1 MIRKQQALFILV
13 LGSLSTVSPFAID
26 MYLPG
31 FPEIANDLNTTI
43 DKVQL
48 SLTSYF
54 IGIAFGQL
62 LYGPLLDRF
71 GRKPPL
77 FTGLAVYVIA
87 SIGCAFT
94 FSIEALIA
102 MRFLQAL
109 GGCVGMVAAQAFVR
123 DIFPASKTAQAFSWM
138 TLVVA
143 VSPMIAPTAG
153 GYVISAWGWH
163 SVFVVLA
170 LVTTVILVMS
180 YTILPNGKL
189 SDSSISLKPA
199 AVISNFWTVMKQP
212 QFFLYCLGGGIAS
225 AAPFAYI
232 AGSPDIF
239 LNLYGVSEKTYG
251 VIFGGIGALLI
262 AATQLNHFLL
272 RRFTSEQI
280 VKFSLLYQ
288 LVVGVLLIG
297 AASLNFLNLTSLIVL
312 VALFLAVHGISNT
325 NASALALI
333 PFTKHAGSAASLA
346 GSFRMAMGG
355 LSSALV
361 SVFYNGSVWPMI
373 AVMVL
378 CPLAGMTV
386 IFVGRMTQ
394 KYRAIKHGISDPEPV
409 AL

>member
-1 MIRKQQALFILV
+1 MSRKQQALIILV

-54 IGIAFGQL
+54 VGIAVGQL

-77 FTGLAVYVIA
+77 FAGLALYVAA

-94 FSIEALIA
+94 FSVESLIA

-153 GYVISAWGWH
+153 GYVIPTWGWH
-163 SVFVVLA
+163 SVFIVLA
-170 LVTTVILVMS
+170 LVTAIILVMS
-180 YTILPNGKL
+180 YTILPDGKK
-189 SDSSISLKPA
+189 SDPSISLKPA
-199 AVISNFWTVMKQP
+199 AVIGNFWTVMRQP

-232 AGSPDIF
+232 AGSPDVFI
-239 LNLYGVSEKTYG
+239 NLYGTSQKTYG
-251 VIFGGIGALLI
+251 LIFGGVGALLI
-262 AATQLNHFLL
+262 ATTQLNHFLL
-272 RRFTSEQI
+272 RRFSSEQI
-280 VKFSLLYQ
+280 VKFSLIYQ
-288 LVVGVLLIG
+288 LAVGTLLI
-297 AASLNFLNLTSLIVL
+297 AATALNLLSLSVLIVL
-312 VALFLAVHGISNT
+312 IALFMAVHGICNT

-333 PFTKHAGSAASLA
+333 PFKKHAGSAASLA

-361 SVFYNGSVWPMI
+361 SVLYNGSEWPMI
-373 AVMVL
+373 AVMVA
-378 CPLAGMTV
+378 CSVTGLAV
-386 IFVGRMTQ
+386 ILTGRMIQ
-394 KYRAIKHGISDPEPV
+394 KYRALKHGISDPEPI